1 MPPSHQGIGF
11 SQMEK
16 GKGAILKLGV
26 LGGSF
31 NPIHIGHL
39 IVAEE
44 VYWRHGLS
52 GVIFVPAHIPPHKGA
67 EELAEAHHRYEMVKL
82 AIKGNEHFAVSDIEI
97 ARGGKSYTVET
108 VELLSNKYGKDCEL
122 YLIIGTDTLQELP
135 TWKEIQ
141 RLVGLCRMVVVNRP
155 GAGLNGFAQLTPL
168 LGEETLGEMRKLA
181 VQIPPIGIS
190 STEIRA
196 RLRSG
201 RNIKYLVPPSVE
213 EYISKKRLYTG

>member
-1 MPPSHQGIGF
+1 M
-11 SQMEK
+11 
-16 GKGAILKLGV
+16 KLGI

-52 GVIFVPAHIPPHKGA
+52 KVLFIPAYLPPHKGA
-67 EELAEAHHRYEMVKL
+67 ENLAEARHRYAMVKL
-82 AIKGNEHFAVSDIEI
+82 AIKGNKHFAVSDIEI
-97 ARGGKSYTVET
+97 ARVEKSYTVET
-108 VELLSNKYGKDCEL
+108 VELLLKQYGKACDL
-122 YLIIGTDTLQELP
+122 YLIIGADTLQELP
-135 TWKEIQ
+135 SWKEIG

-155 GAGLNGFAQLTPL
+155 GGGQEAFSQLVSV
-168 LGEETLGEMRKLA
+168 LGQEKVEEMQRLS

-196 RLRSG
+196 RLREG
-201 RNIKYLVPPSVE
+201 RHIKYLVPLAVE
-213 EYISKKRLYTG
+213 EYIRKKGLYST